1 MVIMGIDHSLTST
14 GIVIID
20 GDTLLHSE
28 AISTV
33 KDTGEILDTIRRVRQ
48 IAHRIKTIAE
58 QFNVTH
64 FAMEE
69 LAYNAKGNAT
79 RDVAVLFGAIVACIG
94 QCSVTPPT
102 ALKKFAT
109 GYGLA
114 DKKQM
119 VAAVANKHA
128 AMHQLLINTQVC
140 QGRYDLA
147 DAFWLCQKEKE
158 NPMQIRTA
166 LSVTMTEEDLKQ
178 AVVEYV
184 QRNSPYPTLI
194 VDDIVFQS
202 KRNPTRVEV
211 DVTAHNDDGTT
222 AVAVKA
228 EPTVADAVV
237 DAVTKEAASTATT
250 DVAEQTVNSDL
261 LDELLSGSD
270 PEPQAEPEKIAEDAK
285 PAEKT
290 TGNDDLASLL
300 TL

>member
-1 MVIMGIDHSLTST
+1 MGIDHSLTST
-14 GIVIID
+14 GIVVLD
-20 GDTLLHSE
+20 DDTLLHSE

-64 FAMEE
+64 FAIEE

-102 ALKKFAT
+102 SLKKFAT
-109 GYGLA
+109 GYGFA

-128 AMHQLLINTQVC
+128 AMHQLLTNTKVC
-140 QGRYDLA
+140 QGRYDMA

-158 NPMQIRTA
+158 ELMQIRTA

-178 AVVEYV
+178 AVVEYI

-228 EPTVADAVV
+228 EPTVADTVV
-237 DAVTKEAASTATT
+237 DAVNEEAAKTETET
-250 DVAEQTVNSDL
+250 DVTEQTASSDL
-261 LDELLSGSD
+261 LEELLSGSD
-270 PEPQAEPEKIAEDAK
+270 PEPAAEQATVVEDTK
-285 PAEKT
+285 PAEEAA
-290 TGNDDLASLL
+290 TGSDDLASLL

>member
-1 MVIMGIDHSLTST
+1 MGIDHSLTST
-14 GIVIID
+14 GIVVID

-33 KDTGEILDTIRRVRQ
+33 KDTGEILDTIRRVRL

-64 FAMEE
+64 FAIEE

-102 ALKKFAT
+102 SLKKFAT
-109 GYGLA
+109 GYGFA

-119 VAAVANKHA
+119 VAAVANKHS
-128 AMHQLLINTQVC
+128 AMHQLLTNTKVC
-140 QGRYDLA
+140 QGRYDMA

-158 NPMQIRTA
+158 ELMQIRTA

-178 AVVEYV
+178 AVVEYI

-237 DAVTKEAASTATT
+237 DAVIEEAAKTETET
-250 DVAEQTVNSDL
+250 GVTEQAASSDL

-270 PEPQAEPEKIAEDAK
+270 PEPQVEQAAVAEDAK
-285 PAEKT
+285 PAEEAA
-290 TGNDDLASLL
+290 TGGDDLASLL